1 MDSVHDDVKEYYGKT
16 IQTSCDLRTDTCQLG
31 ASSAKDKL
39 SVRQAIASVHD
50 DILATYYGCGLCIPS
65 LIEDARVVDLGSGT
79 GRDCYAISKLV
90 GPKGFVV
97 GIDMTDEQLELA
109 RKYLTYH
116 QEKFGYPAPNVEYR
130 KGFIENLKDAQVEDN
145 QYDIVVS
152 NCVINLSPD
161 KPSVIREAYRVLKE
175 GGEFYFSD
183 IYVQQDIPEHIRKH
197 KVLWGECL
205 AGALCWTDLERYAKD
220 IGFTKPRIVNAR
232 KVNVE
237 DKKLLEVT
245 GDIAFMSVTY
255 RLFKVSKDDCKTPAV
270 VTYNGTLAEYET
282 ELPFDIENTFK
293 ANVPVNVDAELA
305 EILRR
310 SRYSKVFTIEDGAR
324 CCNTKVA
331 KNCPVDPYVYLNS
344 DCSDA
349 SPGCCAKPAEPKCC

>member
-16 IQTSCDLRTDTCQLG
+16 IQTATDLLTDTCQLG
-31 ASSAKDKL
+31 ASTAKDKL
-39 SVRQAIASVHD
+39 SVRQAISSVHD
-50 DILATYYGCGLCIPS
+50 DILATYYGCGLTIPS

-97 GIDMTDEQLELA
+97 GVDMTDEQLELA
-109 RKYLTYH
+109 RKYVTHH
-116 QEKFGYPAPNVEYR
+116 QEKFGYPAPNVEFR
-130 KGFIENLKDAQVEDN
+130 KGYIENLKDAHVEDN

-161 KPSVIREAYRVLKE
+161 KPSVVREAHRVLKE

-205 AGALCWTDLERYAKD
+205 AGALCWTDLEKYAEE
-220 IGFTKPRIVNAR
+220 IGFTKPRVVTAR
-232 KVNVE
+232 KVKVE

-245 GDIAFMSVTY
+245 GDIVFMSVTY
-255 RLFKVSKDDCKTPAV
+255 RLFKLSKDDCKNPAV

-293 ANVPVNVDAELA
+293 ANVPVKVDAELA
-305 EILRR
+305 EIMRK
-310 SRYSKVFTIEDGAR
+310 SRYSKVFTIGDGAKSGE
-324 CCNTKVA
+324 TEIA
-331 KNCPVDPYVYLNS
+331 KDCPVDPYVYLG
-344 DCSDA
+344 CADA
-349 SPGCCAKPAEPKCC
+349 APGCC